1 MSDFEKD
8 TNLLS
13 GRGEHDV
20 RWITVNGSHIP
31 IKEGQSPQEA
41 IKNHF
46 QNKDKVEKTTFE
58 DQVDNILSG
67 SYIGQSQIKVSS
79 KTPKILQDIGF
90 PDRPI
95 LISKSVIEKNANKHG
110 LTVEQIKA
118 LPKDMGEPFLIMES
132 ATEQNSVVEYI
143 QSVDKNNKPIM
154 VAVKMD
160 RPGQLD
166 NQFIRAN
173 IVTSEY
179 GRENFAEHVK
189 LGISNNA
196 ILYYNEK
203 RLLNLPVNPRIQFPS
218 VVEDLKP
225 YNNILRKFNKKVNR
239 NQ

>member
-79 KTPKILQDIGF
+79 KTP
-90 PDRPI
+90 

-118 LPKDMGEPFLIMES
+118 LPKDRGEPFLIMDS